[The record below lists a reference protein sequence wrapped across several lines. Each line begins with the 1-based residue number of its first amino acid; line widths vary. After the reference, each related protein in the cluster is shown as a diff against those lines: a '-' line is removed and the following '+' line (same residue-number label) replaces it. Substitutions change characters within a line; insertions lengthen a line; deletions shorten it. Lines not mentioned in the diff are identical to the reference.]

1 MISRNLRHLRVFMA
15 VAETGSVTHA
25 ADRCHVSQPAV
36 TQALN
41 KLEQNAGGALFDRT
55 RHGFFTTPRGD
66 VLLNRVRRAFDLLDP
81 ALDDVSP
88 RLVLTAT
95 APQLTALIAVRETEN
110 FTLAA
115 LRLNLAQPTVHRA
128 VSQLEQESVRALF
141 ERTSYGII
149 PTRQTRALSQ
159 SAQLAFA
166 ELDQADA
173 DLAELDGREVG
184 RIVVGALPLSRSVI
198 LPHALTQFRALRPI
212 QNITVIDGPYSELLG
227 GLRRGDIDFILGAL
241 RDPLPIAD
249 IVQEPLFSDRLTI
262 LCRPD
267 HPLADRT
274 GLKPSDLSDTPW
286 VVTREGTPT
295 RAQFDACFDNGTAP
309 ISLIE
314 TGSILLMREI
324 LLASDHL
331 GCIST
336 AQSHAEISK
345 GLLARLNVDVDWAR
359 RPIGL
364 TTRAGW
370 MATKGQALM
379 LDLIR
384 AAAEEARQSIA

>member
-1 MISRNLRHLRVFMA
+1 MISRNLRHLRVFLA

-25 ADRCHVSQPAV
+25 AERCHVSQPAV

-81 ALDDVSP
+81 ALGNVSS

-141 ERTSYGII
+141 DRTSYGII
-149 PTRQTRALSQ
+149 PTRQTRALCQ
-159 SAQLAFA
+159 GAQLAFA

-173 DLAELDGREVG
+173 DLAELDGREGG

-198 LPHALTQFRALRPI
+198 LPRALTRFRALRPV
-212 QNITVIDGPYSELLG
+212 QNITVIDGPYAELLG
-227 GLRRGDIDFILGAL
+227 GLRRGDVDFILGAL
-241 RDPLPIAD
+241 RDPAPIAD
-249 IVQEPLFSDRLTI
+249 ILQEPLFYDSLSI

-267 HPLADRT
+267 HPLTART
-274 GLKPSDLSDTPW
+274 RLAPRDLTDMAW
-286 VVTREGTPT
+286 VVPRQGTPT
-295 RAQFDACFDNGTAP
+295 RAQFDARFEPGQTP
-309 ISLIE
+309 TSLIE

-336 AQSHAEISK
+336 AQSHAETSK
-345 GLLARLNVDVDWAR
+345 GLLARLDVVADWGR

-370 MATKGQALM
+370 MPTRGQALI
-379 LDLIR
+379 LHLIR
-384 AAAEEARQSIA
+384 TAAKEEMPV